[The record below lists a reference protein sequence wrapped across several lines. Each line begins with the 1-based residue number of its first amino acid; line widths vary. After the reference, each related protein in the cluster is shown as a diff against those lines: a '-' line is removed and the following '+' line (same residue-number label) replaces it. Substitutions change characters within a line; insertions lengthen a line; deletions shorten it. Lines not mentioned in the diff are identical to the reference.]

1 MSYEIHGTGANRLL
15 VVPMVAAH
23 RWRFMQVKDGQAVRV
38 KFTRAGKRL
47 LAVVSDTVLV
57 YKKPHANAFHYEY
70 MQANRGALSRG
81 EPGADP
87 DRILDNMLEYI
98 EAI

>member
-1 MSYEIHGTGANRLL
+1 MSYNIHGTGADRLL
-15 VVPMVAAH
+15 VVPMIEAH
-23 RWRFMQVKDGQAVRV
+23 RWRFMQVINGQAVRV

-47 LAVVSDTVLV
+47 LAVVSSKVLV

-81 EPGADP
+81 EQGADSE
-87 DRILDNMLEYI
+87 RILDNMLEYI

>member
-1 MSYEIHGTGANRLL
+1 MGYEIHGTGADRLL
-15 VVPMVAAH
+15 VMPTRDAH

-38 KFTRAGKRL
+38 TFMQAGKRL

-81 EPGADP
+81 EPGADSE
-87 DRILDNMLEYI
+87 RILDNMLEYI

>member
-38 KFTRAGKRL
+38 RFIRAGGRL
-47 LAVVSDTVLV
+47 LAVISGTVLV

>member
-1 MSYEIHGTGANRLL
+1 MSYNIHGTGASRLL
-15 VVPMVAAH
+15 VVPMREAH
-23 RWRFMQVKDGQAVRV
+23 RWRFMQVKDEQAVRV
-38 KFTRAGKRL
+38 KFTQAGKRL

-81 EPGADP
+81 EAGADS
-87 DRILDNMLEYI
+87 DIVLDNLLEYVGTL
-98 EAI
+98 

>member
-1 MSYEIHGTGANRLL
+1 MSYKVHGAGASRLL
-15 VVPMVAAH
+15 VMPMMEAH
-23 RWRFMQVKDGQAVRV
+23 RWRFMQVIDGQAVRV
-38 KFTRAGKRL
+38 KFTQAGKRL

-81 EPGADP
+81 EPGADS
-87 DRILDNMLEYI
+87 DMILDNMLEYM
-98 EAI
+98 ETL

>member
-1 MSYEIHGTGANRLL
+1 MGYKIHGTGASRLL
-15 VVPMVAAH
+15 VMPTKEVH

-38 KFTRAGKRL
+38 KFTQAGGRL

-81 EPGADP
+81 EPGADSE
-87 DRILDNMLEYI
+87 RILDNMLEYVETI
-98 EAI
+98 

>member
-1 MSYEIHGTGANRLL
+1 MSCKIHGTGASRLL

-38 KFTRAGKRL
+38 KFTRAGGRL
-47 LAVVSDTVLV
+47 LAVVSSKVLV
-57 YKKPHANAFHYEY
+57 YKKPLVNAFHFEY

-81 EPGADP
+81 EPGADSE
-87 DRILDNMLEYI
+87 RILDNMLEYI